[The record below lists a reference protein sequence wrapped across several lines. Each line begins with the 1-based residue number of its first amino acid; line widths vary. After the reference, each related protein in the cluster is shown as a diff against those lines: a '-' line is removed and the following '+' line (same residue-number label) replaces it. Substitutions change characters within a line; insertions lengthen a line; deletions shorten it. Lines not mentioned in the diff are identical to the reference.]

1 MRINW
6 LAILVAVIAQQV
18 LGFIW
23 YSRALFAESWMAGIG
38 KRPEDLVPTPGPFIL
53 AIIAAVL
60 LPIGMSWILEH
71 CGVRGLR
78 GGLLVGLGVGV
89 AASAPAVIVHEAF
102 LGFPAAVLVIDG
114 GKEIITSLLVGV
126 ILGAWPRGA
135 VAAH

>member
-6 LAILVAVIAQQV
+6 LAILVAMIAQQV

-71 CGVRGLR
+71 CGVRGLK

-102 LGFPAAVLVIDG
+102 LGYPAVVLAIDG
-114 GKEIITSLLVGV
+114 AKEIVTALMVGL
-126 ILGAWPRGA
+126 ILGAWPRKLA
-135 VAAH
+135 AAH